1 MDLSRQTLAQV
12 RVPCETLYFALGV
25 GWLGVERWQE
35 SIGRLIKYVYSDR
48 PARREEDG
56 SCTTAGVEQG

>member
-1 MDLSRQTLAQV
+1 MDLSRQALVQV

-35 SIGRLIKYVYSDR
+35 EHWTSNQVRILGPACQEGR
-48 PARREEDG
+48 RRELRDG
-56 SCTTAGVEQG
+56 WS

>member
-1 MDLSRQTLAQV
+1 MLWESD
-12 RVPCETLYFALGV
+12 
-25 GWLGVERWQE
+25 GWESNGGRR

-56 SCTTAGVEQG
+56 SCATAGVEQG